1 LRQSAIQRLRG
12 ARAGRGQAVTRQ
24 LALPISPPPEPTLD
38 NFVPGANAELLA
50 RLRALAAGERS
61 ESVLYLWGEP
71 GSGRSHLLAACARP
85 GVAVADDVEQLDDA
99 AQVAL
104 FNAINAARESGGTVL
119 AAGNAPPAQLPLRED
134 LKSRLAWGLVY
145 QVKPLSDAEKALRLH
160 AEAQRRGL
168 KLSDEVVWYLLT
180 HVRRDLGS
188 LTALIEHIDR
198 ASLEQRRAVT
208 LPLVRELLRELED
221 AQP

>member
-1 LRQSAIQRLRG
+1 M
-12 ARAGRGQAVTRQ
+12 TRQ
-24 LALPISPPPEPTLD
+24 LALPISPPPEPTLE
-38 NFVPGANAELLA
+38 NFVPGANGELLA
-50 RLRALAAGERS
+50 RLRALAAGGRA

-85 GVAVADDVEQLDDA
+85 GMVVVDDVEQLDDA

-119 AAGNAPPAQLPLRED
+119 AAGNTPPAQLPLRDD

-145 QVKPLSDAEKALRLH
+145 QVKPLSDAEKALTLH

-168 KLSDEVVWYLLT
+168 RLSDEVVWYLLT
-180 HVRRDLGS
+180 HVRRDLRS
-188 LTALIEHIDR
+188 LTVLLEHIDR

-208 LPLVRELLRELED
+208 LPLVRELIRSLEE
-221 AQP
+221 

>member
-1 LRQSAIQRLRG
+1 M
-12 ARAGRGQAVTRQ
+12 TRQ
-24 LALPISPPPEPTLD
+24 LALPIAPPPEPTLE
-38 NFVPGANAELLA
+38 NFVPGSNTELLA
-50 RLRALAAGERS
+50 RLRALDAGERG
-61 ESVLYLWGEP
+61 EAVLYLWGEP
-71 GSGRSHLLAACARP
+71 GCGRSHLLASCARP
-85 GVAVADDVEQLDDA
+85 GLVVVDDVEQLDEA

-145 QVKPLSDAEKALRLH
+145 QVKPLADAEKALSLH

-180 HVRRDLGS
+180 HVRRDMRSLIALLG
-188 LTALIEHIDR
+188 HIDR

-208 LPLVRELLRELED
+208 LPLVRELLRTLED
-221 AQP
+221 EQA

>member
-1 LRQSAIQRLRG
+1 M
-12 ARAGRGQAVTRQ
+12 TRQ
-24 LALPISPPPEPTLD
+24 LALPISPPPEPTLE
-38 NFVPGANAELLA
+38 NFVPGSNAELLA
-50 RLRALAAGERS
+50 RLRELAAGELP
-61 ESVLYLWGEP
+61 EAVLYLWGEP
-71 GSGRSHLLAACARP
+71 GCGRSHLLAAAARP
-85 GVAVADDVEQLDDA
+85 GLVVVDDVEQLDDA

-119 AAGNAPPAQLPLRED
+119 AAGSAPPAQLPLRED

-145 QVKPLSDAEKALRLH
+145 QVKPLSDAEKALSLH

-180 HVRRDLGS
+180 PVRRDMRS
-188 LTALIEHIDR
+188 LIALLEHIDR

-208 LPLVRELLRELED
+208 LPLVRELLRTLED
-221 AQP
+221 TQA

>member
-1 LRQSAIQRLRG
+1 
-12 ARAGRGQAVTRQ
+12 VTRQ

-61 ESVLYLWGEP
+61 ESVLYLWGDP
-71 GSGRSHLLAACARP
+71 GSGRSHLLAASARP
-85 GVAVADDVEQLDDA
+85 GVTLADDVERLDDA

-134 LKSRLAWGLVY
+134 LKTRLAWGLVY
-145 QVKPLSDAEKALRLH
+145 QVKPLSDAEKALTLH

-168 KLSDEVVWYLLT
+168 KLSDEVVGYLLT
-180 HVRRDLGS
+180 HVQRDLRT
-188 LTALIEHIDR
+188 LTALLEHIDR

-208 LPLVRELLRELED
+208 LPLVRELLRSLED